1 MRGCSG
7 GWRPSPVRPYCQ
19 ASLAVADPALGVPLE
34 NVAHIIQV
42 ALTPVFLLSG
52 VGTLLNVFSTRL
64 ARITDHME
72 HAEELLRAH
81 PEGLE
86 SVRLRSHLHRLR
98 RRTFALDVAVAMGAV
113 GGAATAV
120 ATLTLFVGAL
130 RDAGV
135 ASALFLM
142 FGLAVACTIVAL
154 TAFLAE
160 TVLSWHGLRDEGP
173 LPRPKLAPRA

>member
-1 MRGCSG
+1 M
-7 GWRPSPVRPYCQ
+7 PD
-19 ASLAVADPALGVPLE
+19 LAMGVPLE
-34 NVAHIIQV
+34 NVAHVIQV

-52 VGTLLNVFSTRL
+52 IGTLLNVFTTRL

-72 HAEELLRAH
+72 HAEELLRTQPGSQDAAT
-81 PEGLE
+81 
-86 SVRLRSHLHRLR
+86 LRGHLHRLR
-98 RRTFALDVAVAMGAV
+98 RRTFALDVAVALGAI
-113 GGAATAV
+113 GGGATAV
-120 ATLTLFVGAL
+120 ATFTLFVGAL

-135 ASALFLM
+135 AWALFLM
-142 FGLAVACTIVAL
+142 FGVAVACTIGAL